1 MTKREVLV
9 PAAILIAVAAA
20 SCGRPERAVAEPPQ
34 FNVRENMQ
42 AMHREM
48 QRIEKNLLQEGGPPV
63 VIRASDE
70 IGRLAKDLS
79 GWRMDDAA
87 WSAYLAS
94 TKSEASAEAR
104 RSAEARFLNDCRDQ
118 KRTCEA
124 LSEVAN
130 MTPAEW
136 NRLRLAAEA
145 VRKSCDACHKT
156 FVSR

>member
-1 MTKREVLV
+1 MTTREVLV
-9 PAAILIAVAAA
+9 PAAILIVAAAA
-20 SCGRPERAVAEPPQ
+20 SCGRPERAVVEPQPLD
-34 FNVRENMQ
+34 VRENMQ

-79 GWRMDDAA
+79 GWRIDDAA
-87 WSAYLAS
+87 WAAYLVS

-124 LSEVAN
+124 LSEAAN
-130 MTPAEW
+130 MTPVEW
-136 NRLRLAAEA
+136 NRMRLASDA